1 MKQYYLCLHYLLFYI
16 GESLVITYLW
26 CHNCIGL
33 AGYGYQFEKQT
44 IFKSSSY
51 CRQVAIDVVI
61 LHSEKIGGVGVIVEI
76 HESKFGKR
84 M

>member
-1 MKQYYLCLHYLLFYI
+1 M
-16 GESLVITYLW
+16 VITYLW
-26 CHNCIGL
+26 WHNCIGL
-33 AGYGYQFEKQT
+33 AGYEYQFEKQT
-44 IFKSSSY
+44 ICNWSSY